1 MSDNTQLNTGTGGD
15 VISTDDLA
23 TLNGGASG
31 TVKVQRVK
39 VGYGADSDLNDV
51 SSTQP
56 LPTEMVKKASAT
68 LANVSGSSTN
78 VTLLASSASRV
89 GACFFNDSTS
99 DMYLKFGATASTTSF
114 TVKVLAG
121 GYFALTP
128 PIYTGIIDGIWDTT
142 NGTMR
147 VTSW

>member
-1 MSDNTQLNTGTGGD
+1 MADNTLLNSGTGGD
-15 VISTDDLA
+15 TIATDDLS

-51 SSTQP
+51 STSQP
-56 LPTEMVKKASAT
+56 LPIEMVKKSSAT
-68 LANVSGSSTN
+68 TANVAGSATS
-78 VTLLASSASRV
+78 VTILASSASRV
-89 GACFFNDSTS
+89 GACFYNDSTS

-121 GYFALTP
+121 GFFNLQP
-128 PIYTGIIDGIWDTT
+128 PIYTGVIDGIWDSAT
-142 NGTMR
+142 GSMR
-147 VTSW
+147 VTNW